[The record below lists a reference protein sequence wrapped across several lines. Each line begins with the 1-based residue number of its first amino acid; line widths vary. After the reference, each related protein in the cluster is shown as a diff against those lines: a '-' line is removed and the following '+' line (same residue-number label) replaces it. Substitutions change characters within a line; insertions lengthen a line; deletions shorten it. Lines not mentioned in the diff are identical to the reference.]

1 MNTEDT
7 QSREW
12 LTTHVAV
19 LKKVTR
25 AFAEPADQPDLM
37 QELLLAVWKA
47 APAFRGDSAPSTF
60 VYKIALNR
68 ALTWRKRENTRRHR
82 DIKASAQWV
91 IATTDGSQE
100 SDVMMLEHL
109 YAAIRQLPA
118 FDRALVLLSLEGLP
132 YRDIARL
139 HGLSESNTGARLTRI
154 RQKLSSIIEADRHES

>member
-7 QSREW
+7 QCRDW
-12 LTTHVAV
+12 LTMHVGV

-68 ALTWRKRENTRRHR
+68 ALTWRKRENKRRHR
-82 DIKASAQWV
+82 DTKTVTEWAIVAG
-91 IATTDGSQE
+91 DGTKN
-100 SDVMMLEHL
+100 SDAMMLEHL